1 MIKFI
6 KLKGSE
12 ELINLNA
19 VESII
24 ITTDSACTQFYI
36 HIFTTSKKSYISSA
50 YDNSEEA
57 EGYVAGIISD

>member
-24 ITTDSACTQFYI
+24 ITTDSAQFYI